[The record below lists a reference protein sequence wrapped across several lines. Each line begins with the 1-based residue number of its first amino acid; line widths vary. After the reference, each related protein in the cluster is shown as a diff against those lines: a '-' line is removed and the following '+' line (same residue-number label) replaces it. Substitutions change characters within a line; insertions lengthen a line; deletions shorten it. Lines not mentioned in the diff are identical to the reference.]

1 MQRFLPDWQQLSLA
15 QQVAQLFVVRA
26 SGHLFDHQIRYPA
39 WEARR
44 AQLKHWVQDL
54 GVGGV
59 IWLGGS
65 AAELAVRTQ
74 QVQDWSEVPL
84 LMAADIEEG
93 VGQRFEGA
101 TWMPPPMALG
111 SIAADNLEQ
120 ARDWAY
126 RLGETTAQEAHGVG
140 LNWLLAPV
148 VDVNNNPDN
157 PVINVRA
164 FSEQCDR
171 VCLLTAAFIQGAQS
185 QPVLATAKHF
195 PGHGDTAT
203 DSHLELPVIPHD
215 RPRLDAV
222 ELAPF
227 RQAIASQ
234 VAAIM
239 TAHLLLPALDGD
251 RPATL
256 SRPILTDLLRGELGY
271 DGLIVTDA
279 LVMQAITKQYGEYE
293 APVLAFEAGADVL
306 LMPVDVEGAIAAICE
321 AIHSGR
327 ISQQRLEASLERI
340 WRAKMQ
346 VSAVPQSLG
355 FAHAWDTEQPLAL
368 DLDSLALPET
378 RGLLDEI
385 LNASQAVQGP
395 LPLSLPNSKSFN
407 PPLLDLPPLDL
418 PPLDLPPLNL
428 VVVDSLLDAPFWGD
442 IPRRS
447 PCPAP
452 RAMNPAGSITNPT
465 SSSTL
470 ASRRCSS
477 FSSGAIPFAAALA

>member
-74 QVQDWSEVPL
+74 QVQDWSEIPL

-306 LMPVDVEGAIAAICE
+306 LMPVDVEGRSPPFVKPSTAGAFPSSAWKPPW
-321 AIHSGR
+321 SGFGGR
-327 ISQQRLEASLERI
+327 RCR
-340 WRAKMQ
+340 
-346 VSAVPQSLG
+346 SAPCPR
-355 FAHAWDTEQPLAL
+355 AWD
-368 DLDSLALPET
+368 LPMP
-378 RGLLDEI
+378 GI
-385 LNASQAVQGP
+385 
-395 LPLSLPNSKSFN
+395 PNSPWRWIWIAWLCRKRGGCWMRFSM
-407 PPLLDLPPLDL
+407 L
-418 PPLDLPPLNL
+418 
-428 VVVDSLLDAPFWGD
+428 
-442 IPRRS
+442 PRRFKAR
-447 PCPAP
+447 CP
-452 RAMNPAGSITNPT
+452 
-465 SSSTL
+465 
-470 ASRRCSS
+470 
-477 FSSGAIPFAAALA
+477 